1 MKFGHVVLKICSC
14 KVYRFHF
21 FGATRCKFQFHDLCV
36 ASVTLITMSCQF
48 CSRAVFMMTR
58 KTGRT
63 RFRWSVQ
70 YIVLNLFE
78 VWKMLNLYFKNHAPE
93 ILSPW
98 LRESI
103 LTSNGQNR
111 NPEKMNWAT
120 LSAVK
125 YTVSCVVFI
134 ICNLLVF
141 YCCLQCFDTVGWA
154 AGRASGL

>member
-1 MKFGHVVLKICSC
+1 MLFWKYARVKCIGSTFLAQPDVSFSFMICVWRLLHWLPCHVSFAAEQSLWWQGKQVGQGFAG
-14 KVYRFHF
+14 V
-21 FGATRCKFQFHDLCV
+21 
-36 ASVTLITMSCQF
+36 
-48 CSRAVFMMTR
+48 
-58 KTGRT
+58 
-63 RFRWSVQ
+63 
-70 YIVLNLFE
+70 NLFE